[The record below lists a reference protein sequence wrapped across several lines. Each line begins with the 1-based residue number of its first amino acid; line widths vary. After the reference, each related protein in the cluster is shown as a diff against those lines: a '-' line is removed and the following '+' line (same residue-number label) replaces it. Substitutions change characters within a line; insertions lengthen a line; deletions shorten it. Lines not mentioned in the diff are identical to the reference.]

1 MHMNGQH
8 VHDQAQTVFLV
19 PSLGTRNFLL
29 LLMDRGFSREGLAV
43 EFQGSTGVTSMLS
56 MEPTTTVIAESSMIR
71 MTVMLTWA
79 LSQGSPS
86 WPEHQPPFS
95 YSNQRNMCGHH
106 GGTVTRQDI

>member
-8 VHDQAQTVFLV
+8 VHDQAQKVLLV

-29 LLMDRGFSREGLAV
+29 LLMDRGFSREDLAV
-43 EFQGSTGVTSMLS
+43 EFQGSTGVTSMFS

-71 MTVMLTWA
+71 MTAMLTWE
-79 LSQGSPS
+79 LNQGSPS

-95 YSNQRNMCGHH
+95 YSNRWNMCGHY
-106 GGTVTRQDI
+106 GGTVTGQDI